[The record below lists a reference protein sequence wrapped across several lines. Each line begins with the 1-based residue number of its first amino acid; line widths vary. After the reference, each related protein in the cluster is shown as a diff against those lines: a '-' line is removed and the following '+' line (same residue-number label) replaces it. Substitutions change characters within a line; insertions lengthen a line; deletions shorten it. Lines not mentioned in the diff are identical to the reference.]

1 MAKNEKISEHG
12 FKVFVVL
19 TFTGTSV
26 LNVPGVLIG
35 KAKQDVWIAT
45 IIGIIITLLI
55 VAFYNKVAVQLGN
68 MTLVGYAHKVM
79 GKRVGKI
86 ISVYFVLFLI
96 LNCVAILWIVGNF
109 ISTEI
114 LTDTPTLVVNALFM
128 IVVIFGCRLGIEV
141 VTRSAEVLYPWAI
154 AGYIILITF
163 TLPSIKLTN
172 FKPFFE
178 VKLID
183 VFHAVMLFQ
192 AFVSLTFVVFLM
204 IFPASIKNIKEG
216 KKSFYKGGIFAGILL
231 FVLTNITVLVLG
243 AQWASRSMYP
253 SYALARNIQ
262 LANALERVEAIT
274 AMVWIIAIFYKTVL
288 YFYGAV
294 IGFSEILSLKDY
306 KALTLPLGVIIVIL
320 SQVIYPDVVYEMNW
334 DTTTWIPYVFTNA
347 ILIPLFLIIVDKMKN
362 K

>member
-26 LNVPGVLIG
+26 LNVPGALIG
-35 KAKQDVWIAT
+35 KAKQDAWVAA
-45 IIGIIITLLI
+45 IIGIIIALLI
-55 VAFYNKVAVQLGN
+55 VAFYNKVAIQLGN

-96 LNCVAILWIVGNF
+96 LNCASVLWIVGNF

-154 AGYIILITF
+154 AGYLTLIIF
-163 TLPSIKLTN
+163 TLPSMKLRN
-172 FKPFFE
+172 LKPFFE
-178 VKLID
+178 AKLID
-183 VFHAVMLFQ
+183 VFHAVLLFES
-192 AFVSLTFVVFLM
+192 FVPLTFIAFLM
-204 IFPASIKNIKEG
+204 IFPVSINNIKEG
-216 KKSFYKGGIFAGILL
+216 KKAFNKGIIFAGVLL
-231 FVLTNITVLVLG
+231 VLLTSVTILVLG